1 MKNCLTERGGKMAE
15 FNSIF
20 KDIFGED
27 IFGGFNSLYSNYE
40 NELNRLIRDDF
51 LEYCKR
57 LNEIKAEG
65 YKVLRNSDNK
75 HRVERRD

>member
-1 MKNCLTERGGKMAE
+1 MNTPDFFQDL
-15 FNSIF
+15 
-20 KDIFGED
+20 FGD
-27 IFGGFNSLYSNYE
+27 NLFGDFGATINYA
-40 NELNRLIRDDF
+40 NELNRLIREDF

-75 HRVERRD
+75 HKVERRN

>member
-1 MKNCLTERGGKMAE
+1 MAE

>member
-1 MKNCLTERGGKMAE
+1 M
-15 FNSIF
+15 SIF
-20 KDIFGED
+20 GDVFGDIFGENYAFGD
-27 IFGGFNSLYSNYE
+27 IFNIKINYE
-40 NELNRLIRDDF
+40 NELNRLIREDF

>member
-1 MKNCLTERGGKMAE
+1 MNNVFGDVFG
-15 FNSIF
+15 
-20 KDIFGED
+20 DIFGENYAFGD
-27 IFGGFNSLYSNYE
+27 IFNIKNNYE
-40 NELNRLIRDDF
+40 NELNRLIREDF

-75 HRVERRD
+75 HKVERRD